1 MSTILLILFIT
12 FVVVPLICIAATYY
26 NGKYGSGCNAR
37 ISFELFKK
45 MYERFPDKW
54 YLYDEYVEFYYETES
69 TSHFVSPTKS
79 FRGYFSPIDLI
90 KYTLYKRDVDIH
102 KRKEREEKDYSDV
115 AREFEKLERMFIN
128 HE

>member
-1 MSTILLILFIT
+1 MSTILLIIFIV
-12 FVVVPLICIAATYY
+12 FVAVLICIAATYY

-54 YLYDEYVEFYYETES
+54 YLHDEYVEFYYETDT
-69 TSHFVSPTKS
+69 TSHFVSSTKA
-79 FRGYFSPIDLI
+79 FRGYFSIPDLLR
-90 KYTLYKRDVDIH
+90 YTLYKHDDDIR

-115 AREFEKLERMFIN
+115 VREFERLERVFN
-128 HE
+128 SHE